1 MRRAHQILAIV
12 FGVVGAALV
21 VRGAV
26 GGLWPVSLQ
35 LLAGILLL
43 FLAVLRWVYA

>member
-43 FLAVLRWVYA
+43 FLLRWVYA